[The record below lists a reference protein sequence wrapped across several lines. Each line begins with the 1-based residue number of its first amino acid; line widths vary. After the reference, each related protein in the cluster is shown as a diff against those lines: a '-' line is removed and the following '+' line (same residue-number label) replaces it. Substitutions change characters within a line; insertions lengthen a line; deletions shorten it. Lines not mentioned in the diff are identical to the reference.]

1 MNSKKPNRR
10 GFLKGGAAI
19 VGAAAGAAQSVRGQA
34 PAIAAYSKKELIG
47 YGERSHFVTSLR
59 EPAPGRPSPDAFG
72 LVFHVAT
79 PLQDQTGFITPSSLH
94 YTATHRGAFV
104 PDIDPKEHRLMI
116 HGMVDRPLVFTMDD
130 LKRFP

>member
-1 MNSKKPNRR
+1 MDSKKPNRR

-19 VGAAAGAAQSVRGQA
+19 AGVAAGAAQSARGQA

-79 PLQDQTGFITPSSLH
+79 PLQIRPGLSRPVRCTIRLRTGARSSPIL
-94 YTATHRGAFV
+94 
-104 PDIDPKEHRLMI
+104 IPKSI
-116 HGMVDRPLVFTMDD
+116 A
-130 LKRFP
+130 